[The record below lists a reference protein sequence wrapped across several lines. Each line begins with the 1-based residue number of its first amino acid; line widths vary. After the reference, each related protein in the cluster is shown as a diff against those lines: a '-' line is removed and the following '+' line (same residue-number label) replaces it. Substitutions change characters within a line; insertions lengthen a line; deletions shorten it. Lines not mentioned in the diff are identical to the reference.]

1 MFSVL
6 PQLELVTEK
15 FSLHKGS
22 DAGGNPLSVVN
33 IVLRGM

>member
-1 MFSVL
+1 ML

-15 FSLHKGS
+15 FLLHKEL